1 MSKKRKNIVY
11 STNTKFNYEYD
22 GDEEQVTLPPNNQTL
37 YVHFEKKHRA
47 GKKVTLVERFVG
59 TELDLKNLASL
70 LKKKCGVGGSA
81 KDGIAIIQ
89 GDHCDKVKE
98 ILRGE
103 GYKVKG

>member
-1 MSKKRKNIVY
+1 MAKKKKNIVY
-11 STNTKFNYEYD
+11 STDPNFNYESEED
-22 GDEEQVTLPPNNQTL
+22 GGTETLSPGEQTL

-59 TELDLKNLASL
+59 SDEDLKELATM

-81 KDGIAIIQ
+81 KEGVAIIQ
-89 GDHCDKVKE
+89 GDHCDKIKE
-98 ILRGE
+98 ILKAE

>member
-1 MSKKRKNIVY
+1 MSRKKKNIVY
-11 STNTKFNYEYD
+11 STNTNFNYEYD
-22 GDEEQVTLPPNNQTL
+22 GDKEQATLPPNDQTL

-103 GYKVKG
+103 GYEVKG

>member
-1 MSKKRKNIVY
+1 MGKKKNNIVY
-11 STNTKFNYEYD
+11 STNSNFNYEYEGED
-22 GDEEQVTLPPNNQTL
+22 GEEALPPDHQTL

-59 TELDLKNLASL
+59 TDKDLKELASM

-81 KDGIAIIQ
+81 KDGVAIIQ
-89 GDHCDKVKE
+89 GDHCEKVKE
-98 ILRGE
+98 ILREE

>member
-1 MSKKRKNIVY
+1 MARKKNNIIY
-11 STNTKFNYEYD
+11 STNENFNYEYE
-22 GDEEQVTLPPNNQTL
+22 GGNEQVTLPPGEQIL

-59 TELDLKNLASL
+59 SEADLKDLASMI
-70 LKKKCGVGGSA
+70 KKKCGVGGSA
-81 KDGIAIIQ
+81 KGGVAIIQ

-98 ILRGE
+98 LLQAE